1 MKAIGLTQYG
11 DKSVLQEIEM
21 QTPLLG
27 DNDVL
32 IEVYAGG
39 VNPVDW
45 KIREGLLQDVI
56 SYDFPL
62 VLGWDVAGVV
72 AAIGP
77 NVTACKVGDE
87 VYSRPDIERNGTYA
101 EYVAVDE
108 KYVAKKPRNLS
119 FEEAASI
126 PLVGLT
132 SWQSLVKFA
141 NVQKGNKVLIHA
153 GSGGIGTFAIQL
165 AKSFGA
171 HVATTTSTK
180 NMQFVKDLGADTVVD
195 YKTEDFSLLLH
206 NYNIVF
212 DVLGGDVLKD
222 SYKVLAPN
230 GKLASIYGPKGMEI
244 PQTEI
249 SREKNIESD
258 HIFTEP
264 NGYELSLITELIEGG
279 KIKPVVTHVLP
290 LHVEGVKKAHH
301 ISESER
307 ARGKIVLKKHW

>member
-1 MKAIGLTQYG
+1 MKAIGLMQYG

-21 QTPLLG
+21 QKPLLG
-27 DNDVL
+27 DNDIL
-32 IEVYAGG
+32 IEVYAAG

-72 AAIGP
+72 AAIGK
-77 NVTACKVGDE
+77 NVTAFKVGDE

-180 NMQFVKDLGADTVVD
+180 NIQFVKDLGADTVID

-212 DVLGGDVLKD
+212 DVLGEDVLKD

-249 SREKNIESD
+249 AREKHIQSD

-264 NGYELSLITELIEGG
+264 NGYELSLITELIEG
-279 KIKPVVTHVLP
+279 
-290 LHVEGVKKAHH
+290 ED
-301 ISESER
+301 
-307 ARGKIVLKKHW
+307 